1 MKYTTYTKKDWQWV
15 NMKESEIKAFPRIAT
30 KSIKEKLEVFKS
42 IKKENRNFENTVL
55 AYENANDVESL
66 TFHKIS
72 TLGMVS
78 DKKSIRDAVSKA
90 EVEFSALMVDVS
102 YDVKNYKAFKDYYE
116 GNYILEKKE
125 GKLGEQDIKLVED
138 VMRGFRRM
146 GFDLAKEKQ
155 SRIKKIEKDIS
166 KLSNEYDKRLAEN
179 TDHILCSEEEMS
191 GIPQNVKNSFVK
203 IKLENKKTREVK
215 EVYKVTLEYPEYGP
229 YIKYADNRKKREE
242 IYKLFLNQGGKRNV
256 EILEKLIMLR
266 TEKAKI
272 LGYSHHS
279 DYVTENRMAKNSK
292 NVYDMINSM
301 LKALE
306 KNKDADFEELI
317 NKGKEIGIK
326 DFKLSDSE
334 YITNK
339 ILEEK
344 YAFDQQEVRQY
355 FPLDHVMNSMFDLF
369 GNLFGFEVKES
380 DIKLWHKDAVLYE
393 IHNKNKSKK
402 SLEENNTPIAYIC
415 MDLFPRDG
423 KYGHACMMPIVEG
436 LEMQSK
442 NENKEST
449 YRSPVAA
456 IICNF
461 SKPQKATKATKN
473 HSAQKAIPS
482 LLTLGEVETLY
493 HEFGHSLHC
502 TLTTAKHNSH
512 AGTNVVW
519 DFVEVPSQLLEE
531 WVSEEKVLNKISK
544 HYVTGKPLPNSI
556 INKIKNLKK
565 FMQAKQYMTQATQ
578 TLLDN
583 DLYTGKNTN
592 SVKHYQDLMK
602 KYIYKQSEDVL
613 FVSRFGHL
621 ANHYSA
627 SYYSY
632 MWAENISKDIY
643 SVFKNKNIFDKKL
656 GEKYRKEVLGMGSS
670 RDEATSTEMFLG
682 RKINQKALAE
692 ALL

>member
-1 MKYTTYTKKDWQWV
+1 MKYTTYTKKDWQWM
-15 NMKESEIKAFPRIAT
+15 NMKESEIKTFPKIAAS
-30 KSIKEKLEVFKS
+30 SIKEKLEVFKS
-42 IKKENRNFENTVL
+42 IKKENRTFENTVL
-55 AYENANDVESL
+55 AYENANDAESL
-66 TFHKIS
+66 IFHKIS

-78 DKKSIRDAVSKA
+78 EKKSIRDVVSLA
-90 EVEFSALMVDVS
+90 EVEFSGLCVDIS

-116 GNYILEKKE
+116 GNYTLEKKE
-125 GKLGEQDIKLVED
+125 GKLDEQDIKLVED
-138 VMRGFRRM
+138 VMRGFKRM
-146 GFDLAKEKQ
+146 GFDLPKEKQ
-155 SRIKKIEKDIS
+155 SRIKKIEKEIS
-166 KLSNEYDKRLAEN
+166 KLANEYDKRLAEN
-179 TDHILCSEEEMS
+179 TDHILCDEDEML
-191 GIPQNVKNSFVK
+191 GIPQNVKNSFTK
-203 IKLENKKTREVK
+203 IKIENKKTKEVK
-215 EVYKVTLEYPEYGP
+215 DVYKVTLEYPEYGP
-229 YIKYADNRKKREE
+229 YIKYADNREKREE

-272 LGYSHHS
+272 LDYAHHA

-292 NVYDMINSM
+292 NVYNMINSM

-306 KNKDADFEELI
+306 KNKDVDFKELI
-317 NKGKEIGIK
+317 NKGKELGIK

-369 GNLFGFEVKES
+369 GNLFGFEVRES

-402 SLEENNTPIAYIC
+402 SSEENNTPIAYIC
-415 MDLFPRDG
+415 MDLFPREG
-423 KYGHACMMPIVEG
+423 KFGHACMMPIVEG
-436 LEMQSK
+436 IEIK
-442 NENKEST
+442 NKNKVEELV
-449 YRSPVAA
+449 YRAPVAA

-461 SKPQKATKATKN
+461 SKPQKAMSATKN
-473 HSAQKAIPS
+473 HPAQKAVPS

-502 TLTTAKHNSH
+502 TLTKARHNSH

-544 HYVTGKPLPNSI
+544 HHVTGKPLPKSI

-565 FMQAKQYMTQATQ
+565 FMQAMHYTRQSVQS
-578 TLLDN
+578 LLDI
-583 DLYTGKNTN
+583 DLYTNKKDNPVSHYHDLSKKHLHAQDKN
-592 SVKHYQDLMK
+592 
-602 KYIYKQSEDVL
+602 IL
-613 FVSRFGHL
+613 FVSKFAHIARGYD
-621 ANHYSA
+621 AG
-627 SYYSY
+627 YYSY

-656 GEKYRKEVLGMGSS
+656 GVKYRKEILEQGSS
-670 RDEATSTEMFLG
+670 REEIESTEVFLD

>member
-1 MKYTTYTKKDWQWV
+1 MKYITYTKKDWQWV
-15 NMKESEIKAFPRIAT
+15 NMKESEIKSFPKIAAN
-30 KSIKEKLEVFKS
+30 SIKEKLKTFQS
-42 IKKENRNFENTVL
+42 IKKENRTFENTVL
-55 AYENANDVESL
+55 AYENANDEESL
-66 TFHKIS
+66 VFHKIS

-78 DKKSIRDAVSKA
+78 DKKNIRDTVSLA
-90 EVEFSALMVDVS
+90 EVEFSNLCVDIS
-102 YDVKNYKAFKDYYE
+102 YDIKNYKAFKDYYE
-116 GNYILEKKE
+116 CNYILEKKE
-125 GKLGEQDIKLVED
+125 GKLDEQGIKLVED

-146 GFDLAKEKQ
+146 GFDLPKEKQ
-155 SRIKKIEKDIS
+155 SRIKKIEKEIS
-166 KLSNEYDKRLAEN
+166 KLSNGYDKRLAEN
-179 TDHILCSEEEMS
+179 TDHILCDEGEMS
-191 GIPQNVKNSFVK
+191 GIPQNIKNSFTK
-203 IKLENKKTREVK
+203 IKIENKKTKEVK
-215 EVYKVTLEYPEYGP
+215 DVYKVTLEYPEYGP

-272 LGYSHHS
+272 LNYANHG

-292 NVYDMINSM
+292 NVYSMINAM

-306 KNKDADFEELI
+306 KNKNADFRELI
-317 NKGKEIGIK
+317 NKGKELGIK

-355 FPLDHVMNSMFDLF
+355 FPLDHVMSSMFDLF
-369 GNLFGFEVKES
+369 GNLFGFEVRES

-393 IHNKNKSKK
+393 IYNKSKK
-402 SLEENNTPIAYIC
+402 LETPIAYIC
-415 MDLFPRDG
+415 MDLFPREG
-423 KYGHACMMPIVEG
+423 KFGHACMMPIVEG
-436 LEMQSK
+436 IEI
-442 NENKEST
+442 KEEKKEEGL
-449 YRSPVAA
+449 YRAPVVA

-461 SKPQKATKATKN
+461 SKPQKAMKATKN
-473 HSAQKAIPS
+473 NTATKVTPS

-493 HEFGHSLHC
+493 HEFGHSLHA
-502 TLTTAKHNSH
+502 TLTKAKHNSH

-544 HYVTGKPLPNSI
+544 HHITGKPLPKSI

-565 FMQAKQYMTQATQ
+565 FMQAKQYMTQAMQ
-578 TLLDN
+578 TLLDT

-602 KYIYKQSEDVL
+602 KYVYTQSEDVL

-627 SYYSY
+627 GYYSY

-643 SVFKNKNIFDKKL
+643 SIFKNKNIFDKKL
-656 GEKYRKEVLGMGSS
+656 GEKYRKEILEQGSS
-670 RDEATSTEMFLG
+670 RDETASAEVFLG
-682 RKINQKALAE
+682 RKINQKALADS
-692 ALL
+692 LLQM